1 MTKLNE
7 DLTYSFEK
15 GEDSAEDADICP
27 SHGKPT
33 LIDSHKMSHPDL
45 MSRV

>member
-15 GEDSAEDADICP
+15 GEDSAEDADIC
-27 SHGKPT
+27 HGKPT